1 MRSRNANAGMTRHIF
16 ISRGRVTI
24 LSESMDIP
32 MLKRTMRFT
41 SLFVFLVTIK
51 YLHAACE
58 FSCPQGHLKKPS
70 GRKSEVN
77 GCGVQGMSIDI
88 GPDLPVFTE
97 ICNEHDR
104 CYGKC
109 GTSKDLC
116 DREFSRE
123 MNKYCES
130 QHKRSTDL
138 YQKCQGIASLY
149 TTGVVTLGCSFYLD
163 AQKQGCICERSRSIL

>member
-1 MRSRNANAGMTRHIF
+1 MLKT
-16 ISRGRVTI
+16 TI
-24 LSESMDIP
+24 L
-32 MLKRTMRFT
+32 LT
-41 SLFVFLVTIK
+41 SLLVFLVAIK
-51 YLHAACE
+51 NLHAACE
-58 FSCPQGHLKKPS
+58 FTCPKGHRKISS

-88 GPDLPVFTE
+88 GPDFSAFTE

-109 GTSKDLC
+109 GASKEQC

-123 MNKYCES
+123 LSEHCES
-130 QHKRSTDL
+130 LRKRRTSGNKDL
-138 YQKCQGIASLY
+138 YQKCQGVASLY

-163 AQKQGCICERSRSIL
+163 AQKQGCICEYSRSML